1 MSVSDYF
8 NKALKEFKIF
18 KEKGIDPVISRYGE
32 VDIAYPANEKEFCFL
47 SSYSFVKVTAIS
59 DDPAEL
65 PIERA
70 YFQLGKGKIMP
81 LESLEISV
89 DDKPNFTNKVI
100 ESKDDK
106 DRTYFKSFSF
116 WVIPTGF
123 FLDDDGFIAI
133 DFKGERK
140 HFVILRGPWKLDG
153 RICEWVKKHTSGQI
167 QVAEHVP
174 FDLVANFIQREFMKP
189 SQQ

>member
-1 MSVSDYF
+1 MSE
-8 NKALKEFKIF
+8 LFKDLQELNSLR
-18 KEKGIDPVISRYGE
+18 KQGIDPVISRYGE
-32 VDIAYPANEKEFCFL
+32 VDIAYPANEKEYCAL
-47 SSYSFVKVTAIS
+47 SSYSFMKVTAIS
-59 DDPAEL
+59 DDPEEL

-89 DDKPNFTNKVI
+89 DDKPHFTNRI
-100 ESKDDK
+100 FETKDEK

-116 WVIPTGF
+116 WVIPTGL
-123 FLDDDGFIAI
+123 FLDPDGFIAI

-167 QVAEHVP
+167 QVAKHVP